1 MKMITDV
8 RRSTKE
14 PLG

>member
-1 MKMITDV
+1 MTTDV